1 MLKGLQIKLS
11 PPRQDAP
18 ETAVPELCA
27 DPVRSGFVLLL
38 SGPLLSLPPC
48 AQNTGLGTPE
58 MRVIHAG
65 LVIGDGDE
73 GGGWASI
80 LDELIQ
86 HLLVVDGEVVHVLW
100 GERESVRGSRPPSPL
115 GPGAPLPQPGEAHSL
130 VQKQL

>member
-1 MLKGLQIKLS
+1 MW
-11 PPRQDAP
+11 
-18 ETAVPELCA
+18 
-27 DPVRSGFVLLL
+27 
-38 SGPLLSLPPC
+38 PLLSLPPC

-73 GGGWASI
+73 GSGWASI

-100 GERESVRGSRPPSPL
+100 GERESVRILASFSPRTQGSPPPN
-115 GPGAPLPQPGEAHSL
+115 GQAHSL

>member
-1 MLKGLQIKLS
+1 MLKGLQITLS

-18 ETAVPELCA
+18 ETVVPELCEEPSEKCVCSA
-27 DPVRSGFVLLL
+27 SIWPF
-38 SGPLLSLPPC
+38 LSLPPC

-73 GGGWASI
+73 GSGWASI

-86 HLLVVDGEVVHVLW
+86 HLLVMDGEVVHVL
-100 GERESVRGSRPPSPL
+100 
-115 GPGAPLPQPGEAHSL
+115 
-130 VQKQL
+130 